1 MWWRKRREDD
11 LDRELRAHLDLE
23 AEEGGDAAAARRA
36 LGNIGSIKEEVR
48 MTWGWTWLET
58 LGQDLRYSLR
68 VLLQNP
74 GFTTVA
80 VLSLALGIG
89 ANTALFS
96 LIDAAMLKM
105 LPVRDPQQLRIL
117 TWVRDQEDNPKA
129 PIHSH
134 SGYGMRD
141 GDGAP
146 LSGSFAYPAYVQLR
160 DHLPQFSDLVAYAT
174 SQFTF
179 TARGASE
186 FANGQF
192 VSGNYFNGLGA
203 VPILGRAIVT
213 DDDAPGKPPVVVLSY
228 RYWQKRFGADP
239 SILNQAVSINQ
250 RTATVVGVMPPLFQG
265 LYPGAEVDV
274 FVPMSAVAAGERYYS
289 LSDPFNWWVQV
300 FGRLRPGVSDSAAT
314 QAVHASLAAFIP
326 SYADS
331 GTLVPEVRLKPGAH
345 GAGFFAANGLSR
357 LYVLDV
363 IVGVV
368 LLIACVNLAH
378 LLLARSAAR
387 GLEMAVRLSV
397 GASRSRLV
405 RQLLTENIVLA
416 GTGGALGLIF
426 AKPMLGLAQQMAFGA
441 RPTTLDARLD
451 ARAMLFTFAVSV
463 GTAIV
468 AGLMPALRSTRVDL
482 GPSLKGVHATGASSR
497 KYVSRV
503 LVTAQV
509 GLSALLL
516 IGAGLFVHTLERL
529 ISVDLGFNTGNV
541 LTFRTDATRSGYK
554 GQRLADVYG
563 RVRER
568 LEAIPGVTSVGLS
581 QNGLLQGVVSN
592 SSVTISGHTPASGR
606 GFGVLWLECSDSF
619 LPTMRIPVVLGRGL
633 APSDRPGAP
642 LVAVVNETF
651 VKRYLPGENPIGRRM
666 VERYMGT
673 LQIVGVAKDAHY
685 ESVRDLRPV
694 AYIPYSQHLEGF
706 FAVTQATFAMRTVL
720 PPLSLAQTV
729 RRAVSE
735 IDPAI
740 PVAEMRTMED
750 QIELSTGTEHLMAQ
764 LVSAFGLA
772 AALLAAIGLY
782 GVMAYT
788 VARRTSEI
796 GIRMALGANGG
807 SVAWLVVG
815 ESVWMVAAGLA
826 IGIPAALALS
836 KFVRSMLYGIT
847 PNDPWSFTAAIF
859 LMATVGAAAAWIPA
873 RRASRIDPMAA
884 LRNE

>member
-11 LDRELRAHLDLE
+11 LERELRAHLDLE
-23 AEEGGDAAAARRA
+23 AEEGSDVAHARRA
-36 LGNIGSIKEEVR
+36 LGNLGLIKEEVR
-48 MTWGWTWLET
+48 MTWGWTWLER
-58 LGQDLRYSLR
+58 LGQDLRYALR
-68 VLLQNP
+68 VLLKNP
-74 GFTTVA
+74 GFTAVA

-96 LIDAAMLKM
+96 LIDAAMLKN

-117 TWVRDQEDNPKA
+117 TWVRDHEDDSKA

-141 GDGAP
+141 SDGAP

-160 DHLPQFSDLVAYAT
+160 DRLPQFSDLVAYAA
-174 SQFTF
+174 SQFNV
-179 TARGASE
+179 TARGTSE
-186 FANGQF
+186 FADGQF

-203 VPILGRAIVT
+203 APVLGRAIVP
-213 DDDAPGKPPVVVLSY
+213 DDDGPGKPLAAVLSY

-239 SILNQAVSINQ
+239 SIVNQTVLINQ
-250 RTATVVGVMPPLFQG
+250 RPATVAGVMPPQFQG
-265 LYPGAEVDV
+265 LYPGAEVDI
-274 FVPMSAVAAGERYYS
+274 FVPISEVASGERFYS
-289 LSDPFNWWVQV
+289 LSDPYNWWVQV
-300 FGRLRPGVSDSAAT
+300 FGRLRPGASDTAAT
-314 QAVHASLAAFIP
+314 QAVHSSLGAFIP
-326 SYADS
+326 SYADP
-331 GTLVPEVRLKPGAH
+331 GTIVPEVRLKRGAH

-357 LYVLDV
+357 LHVLDV

-387 GLEMAVRLSV
+387 GLEMAVRLSI
-397 GASRSRLV
+397 GASRPRLI

-426 AKPMLGLAQQMAFGA
+426 AKPFLGLVQQMAFGA

-451 ARAMLFTFAVSV
+451 GRALLFTFGASV
-463 GTAIV
+463 GAAIA

-482 GPSLKGVHATGASSR
+482 GPSLKGVNATGAASR
-497 KYVSRV
+497 KYASRV
-503 LVTAQV
+503 LITAQV
-509 GLSALLL
+509 ALSALLL
-516 IGAGLFVHTLERL
+516 VGAGLFVRTLERL
-529 ISVDLGFNTGNV
+529 ISVDLGFNTGNL

-554 GQRLADVYG
+554 GQRLAEIYE

-581 QNGLLQGVVSN
+581 QNGLLQGVTSN
-592 SSVTISGHTPASGR
+592 SGVTIPGHTPPSAR

-633 APSDRPGAP
+633 EPSDGPGAP
-642 LVAVVNETF
+642 QVAVVNEYF
-651 VKRYLPGENPIGRRM
+651 VKRYLPGENPIGLTM

-685 ESVRDLRPV
+685 ENVRDLRPV
-694 AYIPYSQHLEGF
+694 AYIPYSQHLDGF
-706 FAVTQATFAMRTVL
+706 FAMNQATFAMRTAL

-729 RRAVSE
+729 RGAVSE
-735 IDPAI
+735 VDSGI
-740 PVAEMRTMED
+740 PVAEMRTMAD
-750 QIELSTGTEHLMAQ
+750 QIELSTGTEHLMAD

-788 VARRTSEI
+788 VARRTPEI
-796 GIRMALGANGG
+796 GIRMALGANGS
-807 SVAWLVVG
+807 SVAWLVVK
-815 ESVWMVAAGLA
+815 ESVWMVGAGLA
-826 IGIPAALALS
+826 IGVPAALALS
-836 KFVRSMLYGIT
+836 KFVRSMLYGVT
-847 PNDPWSFTAAIF
+847 PNDPWSLTAAII
-859 LMATVGAAAAWIPA
+859 LMATAGAAASWIPA
-873 RRASRIDPMAA
+873 RRAARVDPMTA
-884 LRNE
+884 LRND